1 MQDIERELLS
11 LKAIEDTLRII
22 FEKEGFDLGPPELI
36 DTGIML
42 SANEKL
48 YKANLGTK
56 KHPFWIAGS
65 KDGVQKEI
73 EWFQRKLLTEI
84 KHIENEQNII
94 CSKDL

>member
-1 MQDIERELLS
+1 MQDIEKELLS
-11 LKAIEDTLRII
+11 LEAIEDTLRSIL
-22 FEKEGFDLGPPELI
+22 EEEDFDIGPPELI

-42 SANEKL
+42 SVDEKL

-73 EWFQRKLLTEI
+73 EWFQRKLSTEI
-84 KHIENEQNII
+84 TKWIQR
-94 CSKDL
+94 